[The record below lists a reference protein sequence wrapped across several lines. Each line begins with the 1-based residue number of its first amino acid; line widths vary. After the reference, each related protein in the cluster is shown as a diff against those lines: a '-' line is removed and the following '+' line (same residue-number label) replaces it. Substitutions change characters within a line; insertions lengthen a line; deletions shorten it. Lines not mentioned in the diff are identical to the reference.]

1 MIKVLFVC
9 TGNICRS
16 PAGHGVFE
24 AIVKREGKE
33 KLFEIDSAGLISFHE
48 GEKPDSR
55 TLAHAKKRG
64 YDFSYQRSRPITA
77 RDFKDYDY
85 ILAMD
90 SGHYKELLK
99 RAPSEFHHKI
109 HMMLSFSNKWKDQSV
124 ADPYY
129 ADASAFELVMDQME
143 ESCEILFKEL
153 SK

>member
-16 PAGHGVFE
+16 PVGHGIFQ
-24 AIVKREGKE
+24 AIVEREGQQDQ
-33 KLFEIDSAGLISFHE
+33 FEIDSAGLISFHE
-48 GEKPDSR
+48 GEKADSR

-64 YDFSYQRSRPITA
+64 YDFSYQRSRPLTA
-77 RDFKDYDY
+77 KDFRYFDY

-90 SGHYKELLK
+90 SGHYNELKK
-99 RAPSEFHHKI
+99 RSPDEFHHKI
-109 HMMLSFSNKWKDQSV
+109 YMMLSYSKKWKDQSV

-129 ADASAFELVMDQME
+129 SDANAFELVMDQLE
-143 ESCEILFKEL
+143 ESCELLYRAI